1 MSKFG
6 KLNRNKIA
14 LALACMSI
22 FKGENLGATS
32 NKNLKKIEQDLS
44 ILEKVLV
51 GAGITI
57 GVGLAVNE
65 AVGGAMWAMGKE
77 SDSIIKGEYSF
88 MNLLRSKIRKDE
100 SDSSDSEHRDEKKVK
115 NVKTKNKKGEYYEAN
130 IKIIEESSKLS
141 RENIERLIDMI
152 NDTDNSFLDN
162 IRSVHIV
169 EEMYK
174 YAHYGEMYE
183 HPLNKE
189 IIERFRISKGNSWV
203 EKIFDGIRGKFE
215 ITHIANKHSMWQKRY

>member
-152 NDTDNSFLDN
+152 NDTDNSF
-162 IRSVHIV
+162 
-169 EEMYK
+169 
-174 YAHYGEMYE
+174 
-183 HPLNKE
+183 
-189 IIERFRISKGNSWV
+189 
-203 EKIFDGIRGKFE
+203 
-215 ITHIANKHSMWQKRY
+215 